1 MMRSTTWITVLV
13 GLFMFQSFWNV
24 AAAFCVHEQQP
35 QSQQSYH
42 FGHHQNTL
50 CASDSRQHD
59 HNGQSENIKTF
70 SSDLEIG
77 EDHQDHL
84 PSMMHLIVQNEK
96 VDVFHPSSEVKVNPQ
111 FHWKN
116 SYQAPDLF
124 QQSSPPEFSPLMAM
138 SLIHISEPTRHI

>member
-1 MMRSTTWITVLV
+1 
-13 GLFMFQSFWNV
+13 MFQSFWNV

-84 PSMMHLIVQNEK
+84 PSMMHVIVQNEK

-116 SYQAPDLF
+116 
-124 QQSSPPEFSPLMAM
+124 
-138 SLIHISEPTRHI
+138 

>member
-1 MMRSTTWITVLV
+1 MALSLILGTNFSIVMMMRSTTWITVLV

-70 SSDLEIG
+70 SSGFIQLK
-77 EDHQDHL
+77 
-84 PSMMHLIVQNEK
+84 M
-96 VDVFHPSSEVKVNPQ
+96 
-111 FHWKN
+111 
-116 SYQAPDLF
+116 
-124 QQSSPPEFSPLMAM
+124 
-138 SLIHISEPTRHI
+138 

>member
-1 MMRSTTWITVLV
+1 MMMRSTTWITVLV

-42 FGHHQNTL
+42 FGHHQNT
-50 CASDSRQHD
+50 
-59 HNGQSENIKTF
+59 F

-84 PSMMHLIVQNEK
+84 PSMTHLIVQNEK

-124 QQSSPPEFSPLMAM
+124 QQSPPPEFSPLMVG
-138 SLIHISEPTRHI
+138 

>member
-1 MMRSTTWITVLV
+1 
-13 GLFMFQSFWNV
+13 MFQSFWNV

-35 QSQQSYH
+35 QSQQRYH

-84 PSMMHLIVQNEK
+84 PSMTHLIVQNEK

-124 QQSSPPEFSPLMAM
+124 QQSPPPEFSPLMVG
-138 SLIHISEPTRHI
+138 

>member
-1 MMRSTTWITVLV
+1 
-13 GLFMFQSFWNV
+13 MFQSFWNV

-96 VDVFHPSSEVKVNPQ
+96 VDVFH
-111 FHWKN
+111 
-116 SYQAPDLF
+116 QALK
-124 QQSSPPEFSPLMAM
+124 LK
-138 SLIHISEPTRHI
+138 